1 MQKNG
6 SINVNVL
13 LLAPNAGVGCF
24 FRPESRTG
32 FSKDRWAIPPLGL
45 WRISGH
51 LVKNKYANVEVWDG
65 YVDSEEYLVSRLK
78 EKNFDIIG
86 FSITHQTLENDIYFM
101 HICKKYS
108 PSSTLII

>member
-51 LVKNKYANVEVWDG
+51 LIKNKYANVEVWDG
-65 YVDSEEYLVSRLK
+65 YVDSEESLISRLK
-78 EKNFDIIG
+78 ENNFDII
-86 FSITHQTLENDIYFM
+86 SIKAMVNIFVFVIITNDTNLNF
-101 HICKKYS
+101 
-108 PSSTLII
+108 